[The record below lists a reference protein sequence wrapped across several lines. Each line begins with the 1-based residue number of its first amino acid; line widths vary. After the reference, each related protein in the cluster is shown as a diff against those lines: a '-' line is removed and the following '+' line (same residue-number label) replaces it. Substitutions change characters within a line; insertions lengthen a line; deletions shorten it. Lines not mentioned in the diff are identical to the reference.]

1 MINEFKDEYAFLSN
15 MYPSKFTWQ
24 GTEYKSVE
32 HAYQASKAKTIE
44 EELYI
49 ASLDSPKEAK
59 RYAKT
64 MDVRQSFHS
73 EKEEIMLTLLFCKF
87 HQNPDLLKK
96 LLDTGTQEIV
106 EGNRWNDK
114 FWGFCLKTNEG
125 KNVLGKMLMKV
136 RMFYIMEGLNEC

>member
-1 MINEFKDEYAFLSN
+1 MIDEFKDEYAFLSN
-15 MYPSKFTWQ
+15 MYPSKFSWQ

-64 MDVRQSFHS
+64 MDVIPSFHS
-73 EKEEIMLTLLFCKF
+73 EKEKIMLTLLFCKF
-87 HQNPDLLKK
+87 HQNPELLKK
-96 LLDTGTQEIV
+96 LLDTGTQELV

-136 RMFYIMEGLNEC
+136 RLFYMMEGLKEC

>member
-15 MYPSKFTWQ
+15 MYPSKFLWQ

-32 HAYQASKAKTIE
+32 HAYQASKSKTIE

-64 MDVRQSFHS
+64 MDVRPSFHS

-125 KNVLGKMLMKV
+125 KNILGKMLMKV
-136 RMFYIMEGLNEC
+136 RLFYIMEGLKEC

>member
-15 MYPSKFTWQ
+15 MYPSKFIWQ

-64 MDVRQSFHS
+64 MDIRPGFHS

>member
-49 ASLDSPKEAK
+49 ASLDSPKDAK

-64 MDVRQSFHS
+64 MDVRPSFHS

-136 RMFYIMEGLNEC
+136 RMFYMMEGLNEC